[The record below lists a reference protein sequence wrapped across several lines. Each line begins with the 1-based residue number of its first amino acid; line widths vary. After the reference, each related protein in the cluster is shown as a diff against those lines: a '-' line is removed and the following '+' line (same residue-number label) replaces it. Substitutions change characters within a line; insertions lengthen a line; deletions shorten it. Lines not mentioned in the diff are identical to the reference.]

1 MRGLSTLWIPGLDH
15 AGIATQVIVEKQ
27 LMRDEQLTRHDVGR
41 DAFLRL
47 IWDWKNKLVNNQC
60 MLRITNVNSSA
71 VLN

>member
-47 IWDWKNKLVNNQC
+47 IWDWKNKFVNNRR
-60 MLRITNVNSSA
+60 ML
-71 VLN
+71 

>member
-47 IWDWKNKLVNNQC
+47 IWDWKNKLVNNRC
-60 MLRITNVNSSA
+60 ML
-71 VLN
+71 

>member
-60 MLRITNVNSSA
+60 ML
-71 VLN
+71 

>member
-27 LMRDEQLTRHDVGR
+27 LMRDEKLTRHDVGR

-47 IWDWKNKLVNNQC
+47 IWDWKNKFVNNRR
-60 MLRITNVNSSA
+60 ML
-71 VLN
+71 

>member
-47 IWDWKNKLVNNQC
+47 IWDWKNKLVNN
-60 MLRITNVNSSA
+60 
-71 VLN
+71 